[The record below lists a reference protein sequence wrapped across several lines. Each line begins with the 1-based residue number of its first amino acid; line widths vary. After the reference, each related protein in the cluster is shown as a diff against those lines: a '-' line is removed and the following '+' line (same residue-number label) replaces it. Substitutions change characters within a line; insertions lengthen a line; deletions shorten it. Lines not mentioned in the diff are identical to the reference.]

1 MSCQAIRELWLAVDT
16 THNSNYRWTVLCTA
30 AQLNSALAVNR
41 GPELTVTCTNAREI
55 KGVLCQGMEAGP
67 LTDTHSNVEG
77 TNLGRG
83 CGARAVSTG
92 CQPQEQCQETNI
104 QERAELHSAAA
115 SDKLLLQPL
124 VTVLYSADSLLLLH
138 AER

>member
-30 AQLNSALAVNR
+30 AQLNSALAVNG

-55 KGVLCQGMEAGP
+55 KGVVCQGMEAGP

-77 TNLGRG
+77 TNFGRG
-83 CGARAVSTG
+83 LWGPRSFHRLPASGTVPRDQHTG
-92 CQPQEQCQETNI
+92 TSGTP
-104 QERAELHSAAA
+104 
-115 SDKLLLQPL
+115 
-124 VTVLYSADSLLLLH
+124 
-138 AER
+138 